1 MGFARRIG
9 NTSGYL
15 AKLWAL
21 RDGLQLCLQ
30 INAQSVVIELDAKAI
45 VDAFNSPS
53 PSNSIVS
60 SLMDDCICL
69 ATRIPHKR
77 FRHIYREANKCA
89 DCLARIGSLL
99 DSDFAVFSSPPVDL
113 VFWRLMPLVCLSIG
127 FVLILCWFFF
137 F

>member
-53 PSNSIVS
+53 P
-60 SLMDDCICL
+60 
-69 ATRIPHKR
+69 
-77 FRHIYREANKCA
+77 
-89 DCLARIGSLL
+89 
-99 DSDFAVFSSPPVDL
+99 
-113 VFWRLMPLVCLSIG
+113 
-127 FVLILCWFFF
+127 
-137 F
+137 